1 MKTISVLGS
10 TGSIGTQTLD
20 VVEAY
25 PERFQVGV
33 LAANRH
39 WEMLAGQAR
48 KYHPKAVAI
57 GDEKY
62 YPQLKEALSGSG
74 IEILAGE
81 EGVIEAAGRG
91 DQDIV
96 LSALVG
102 VAGLKPTVAA
112 LEAGKP
118 IALANKETLVVGGEL
133 VTKLA
138 KKQGVPLL
146 PVDSEHSAI
155 FQSIQGRGLKAVK
168 RIMLTASGGPFRTVP
183 AEKLASMTAAEAL
196 QHPTWRMGAKITVD
210 SSSLM
215 NKGFEVLEAMHLFE
229 VSLEQIDIWV
239 HPQSIVHSMVEF
251 LDGSVIAQMGP
262 PDMRTP
268 IQYALGYPDCL
279 THSWQTLSVQH
290 CRSLT
295 FEEPRWDDFP
305 CLSYAFEAGRRGGTM
320 PCCLN
325 AANEIAVAAFLAG
338 KIKFGDIPRVLRQAM
353 DNHEVLGNP
362 TLEVLSAT
370 DAEVRRRSAEY
381 VAELTRS

>member
-25 PERFQVGV
+25 PDRFQVGALV
-33 LAANRH
+33 ANRH
-39 WEMLAGQAR
+39 WELLAEQAR
-48 KYHPKAVAI
+48 KFRPRAVAI
-57 GDEKY
+57 GDESF
-62 YPQLKEALSGSG
+62 YPQLKDALSGC
-74 IEILAGE
+74 EVEVLAGE
-81 EGVIEAAGRG
+81 AGVIEVASRKDA
-91 DQDIV
+91 DIV

-102 VAGLKPTVAA
+102 VAGLRPTVAA

-133 VTKLA
+133 VTALA
-138 KKQGVPLL
+138 KKQNVPLL

-155 FQSIQGRGLKAVK
+155 FQSIRGRGLQAVK

-183 AEKLASMTAAEAL
+183 ADKLAAMTAAEAL
-196 QHPTWRMGAKITVD
+196 QHPTWNMGAKITVD

-229 VSLEQIDIWV
+229 VGLDQIDIWV

-251 LDGSVIAQMGP
+251 WDGSVIAQMGP

-325 AANEIAVAAFLAG
+325 AANEVAVAAFLAG
-338 KIKFGDIPRVLRQAM
+338 KITFGSIPKVLRQAM
-353 DNHEVLGNP
+353 DQHTPLDSP
-362 TLEVLSAT
+362 SLEVLSQT
-370 DAEVRRRSAEY
+370 DAEVRRLASEY
-381 VAELTRS
+381 VRQLAK

>member
-25 PERFQVGV
+25 PELFQAGA
-33 LAANRH
+33 LAANRR
-39 WEMLAGQAR
+39 WEMLAEQAR
-48 KYHPKAVAI
+48 KFHPKAVAI
-57 GDEKY
+57 GDETC

-81 EGVIEAAGRG
+81 SGVIELAQRE

-138 KKQGVPLL
+138 KQKGLPLL

-155 FQSIQGRGLKAVK
+155 FQALQGRGLKAIK
-168 RIMLTASGGPFRTVP
+168 RIILTASGGPFRKVP
-183 AEKLASMTAAEAL
+183 AEKLSAMTAAEAL
-196 QHPTWRMGAKITVD
+196 QHPTWNMGAKITVD

-229 VSLEQIDIWV
+229 VSLDQIDIWV

-268 IQYALGYPDCL
+268 IQYALGYPECL

-290 CRSLT
+290 CRDLT
-295 FEEPRWDDFP
+295 FEEPRWNDFP
-305 CLSYAFEAGRRGGTM
+305 CLSYAFEAGRQGGTM

-325 AANEIAVAAFLAG
+325 AANEIAVAAFLEG
-338 KIKFGDIPRVLRQAM
+338 KITFGDIPKILRQAM
-353 DNHEVLGNP
+353 DNHTV
-362 TLEVLSAT
+362 TAASSLEILSET
-370 DAEVRRRSAEY
+370 DAEVRRCSAAY
-381 VAELTRS
+381 VKQLMGV